1 MIANSFRFRDIHFF
15 RMLIITCLLMKSYKN
30 LLVNAEIPLSWDLKS
45 GDFFLDQHP
54 LPTEFVNATPPGK
67 FLFFIW
73 TPPPP
78 HWAISW
84 EKRVYLSGTSICW
97 ILKQL
102 GSRLYSC
109 LQWTACILQ
118 ENEARNWNTS
128 TRSQWFWNF
137 GTYEAEILVFCGQLI
152 QTSFYPGVLVT
163 HTGEW
168 VIGSVSGWLMDN
180 PEELA

>member
-1 MIANSFRFRDIHFF
+1 MQRYQSLEISNLEIFF
-15 RMLIITCLLMKSYKN
+15 GP
-30 LLVNAEIPLSWDLKS
+30 A
-45 GDFFLDQHP
+45 
-54 LPTEFVNATPPGK
+54 PPPNRICQCNPPWK
-67 FLFFIW
+67 ISFFIW

-84 EKRVYLSGTSICW
+84 EKHVYLSGTSVCW

-102 GSRLYSC
+102 GSCLYSC

>member
-1 MIANSFRFRDIHFF
+1 MQRYHSLEISNLEIFF
-15 RMLIITCLLMKSYKN
+15 WTSTPSQQN
-30 LLVNAEIPLSWDLKS
+30 LSMQPPLENF
-45 GDFFLDQHP
+45 FFL
-54 LPTEFVNATPPGK
+54 FG
-67 FLFFIW
+67 
-73 TPPPP
+73 PPPP

-163 HTGEW
+163 HMGEW

>member
-1 MIANSFRFRDIHFF
+1 MQRYQSLEISNLEIFF
-15 RMLIITCLLMKSYKN
+15 WTSTPSQQN
-30 LLVNAEIPLSWDLKS
+30 LSMQPPLEN
-45 GDFFLDQHP
+45 FFFYLD
-54 LPTEFVNATPPGK
+54 
-67 FLFFIW
+67 
-73 TPPPP
+73 PPPP

-84 EKRVYLSGTSICW
+84 EKHVYLSGTSICW